1 MDNNKNVVIVNNN
14 RYLII
19 EKVEYDGR
27 TFAYLI
33 NSSDEKDTD
42 FVELKEDRVL
52 EIQKDFFVSNI
63 FPLFVDKF
71 SGE

>member
-1 MDNNKNVVIVNNN
+1 MDNKNVFVIDNI

-19 EKVEYDGR
+19 ERVNHEDK

-33 NSSDEKDTD
+33 NSSDEKDTM
-42 FVELKEDRVL
+42 FVELKENSVK
-52 EIQKDFFVSNI
+52 EIPRDYFLTEI

-71 SGE
+71 SKE